1 MSIGLDISP
10 RHDCPRGRWC
20 TDHCIDRRGHVD
32 CRIIAGAVVPRRIDA
47 SAILASPERLAQ
59 LIEQAS
65 RDQHDS
71 MLACIAMDARQQLG
85 GHLQRHLE
93 RMAREVAERERLAE
107 AGTLPAGY
115 CVEVRST

>member
-1 MSIGLDISP
+1 MTMSVPMIAAEAL
-10 RHDCPRGRWC
+10 RNGR
-20 TDHCIDRRGHVD
+20 
-32 CRIIAGAVVPRRIDA
+32 
-47 SAILASPERLAQ
+47 ASPERLAQ

-71 MLACIAMDARQQLG
+71 MLACIAMDAQQQLG